1 MLKEREMLGSSC
13 NENSCPGWLAAMI
26 VGIVGYIVVTVMFLN
41 DVMAGEVRVEI
52 TRELPEEKQLVV
64 QHFYDED
71 SFMMW
76 MATKMEGEGCDP
88 YVSEI
93 KVFRNYEPK
102 ELGAAQ

>member
-1 MLKEREMLGSSC
+1 MIGTSC
-13 NENSCPGWLAAMI
+13 NENNCPGWLAAMA
-26 VGIVGYIVVTVMFLN
+26 VGMVMYFVVTIMWISEAT
-41 DVMAGEVRVEI
+41 AGEVRVEI

-93 KVFRNYEPK
+93 KILRNYEPK
-102 ELGAAQ
+102 EM

>member
-1 MLKEREMLGSSC
+1 MIGTSC
-13 NENSCPGWLAAMI
+13 NEKNCPGWVAALA
-26 VGIVGYIVVTVMFLN
+26 VGMVMYFVVTIMWISEAT
-41 DVMAGEVRVEI
+41 AGEVRVEI

-76 MATKMEGEGCDP
+76 MATKMDGEGCDP

-93 KVFRNYEPK
+93 KILRNYEPPTQ
-102 ELGAAQ
+102 AM

>member
-1 MLKEREMLGSSC
+1 MLGSSC
-13 NENSCPGWLAAMI
+13 NENNCPGWAAVLLLGVI
-26 VGIVGYIVVTVMFLN
+26 AYIVMTVMFFK
-41 DVMAGEVRVEI
+41 DAMAGEVRVEI

-76 MATKMEGEGCDP
+76 MATKMDGEGCDP

-93 KVFRNYEPK
+93 KILRNYEPK
-102 ELGAAQ
+102 GQTM

>member
-1 MLKEREMLGSSC
+1 MLGTSC
-13 NENSCPGWLAAMI
+13 NENNCPGWLAAMA
-26 VGIVGYIVVTVMFLN
+26 VGMVMYFVVTIMWISEAT
-41 DVMAGEVRVEI
+41 AGEVRVEI

-76 MATKMEGEGCDP
+76 MATKMEDEQGCDP

-93 KVFRNYEPK
+93 RILRNYTPE
-102 ELGAAQ
+102 ES

>member
-1 MLKEREMLGSSC
+1 MLGTSC
-13 NENSCPGWLAAMI
+13 NEKNCPGWVPAIVAGVVMI
-26 VGIVGYIVVTVMFLN
+26 VMVLVGAIN
-41 DVMAGEVRVEI
+41 DAHAGEVRVEI

-76 MATKMEGEGCDP
+76 MASKMEGEGCDP

-93 KVFRNYEPK
+93 KILRNYEPK
-102 ELGAAQ
+102 EL